1 MYIGQGVVRTD
12 GRSKVLGRA
21 AYAGDFRADGYV
33 NAVLVKS
40 TIPAGT
46 ITGFDASEAQAM
58 PGVLAI
64 ITPQNAEKLHIEKKA
79 AQTVTAPLLQD
90 LSVRYNGQHVAVVV
104 AATLEQALA
113 AGARLRTQ
121 YGALNAVTEMD
132 PQSGD
137 VAEPKTF
144 NKGSVD
150 TKLGSPDEAFAAAPV
165 QVDQTYATPV
175 QHHNA
180 MEPHATLARWDGDDL
195 TVWTSTQ
202 GITGVHK
209 TLATLF
215 QLKPEQV
222 RVICPY
228 VGGGFGSKGNAWT
241 PITLAAMASRAVG
254 RPVRLV
260 LEREQMY
267 TSNGYRPATIQ
278 RVKLGAAADG
288 ALLAIRHDGF
298 SQTCRPELGEF
309 VEPVAVAT
317 RSLYACPNIGT
328 SHRVVRVNQG
338 LPTYM
343 RAPGEAPGV
352 FGIESAMDELAYALK
367 MDPLALRLKNYAER
381 DWTEDKPFAS
391 KALRECYRQA
401 ADAFGWERRSM
412 EPRSMTDGRQLVG
425 WGMATSTYPTNRGE
439 ASVRIRLLPDGSA
452 VVQCGTQDLGT
463 GTYTVMTQVAADE
476 LGLPMERVR
485 AELGDSLLPP
495 APVSGGS
502 QTTASVGSAVYAACK
517 ALLGKAIEM
526 AVADKASPLFG
537 LPPST
542 IVAQNGG
549 LVSQTDAA
557 RGESFA
563 QLLGRHKTTA
573 LEAYATAKPDEE
585 DPYSKHA
592 FGAQFAEVRV
602 DADLGIVR
610 VSRMVGAFASGRIL
624 NAKTARSQYL
634 GGMVWGVAMALHEET
649 RTDVR
654 TGRITT
660 ANLAD
665 YLVPVNADI
674 QAIDVII
681 VPEDDEHVNPI
692 GVKGI
697 GEIGIVGGAAAI
709 ANAVYNATGNRI
721 RDLPITP
728 DKIFQ
733 LE

>member
-1 MYIGQGVVRTD
+1 MW
-12 GRSKVLGRA
+12 
-21 AYAGDFRADGYV
+21 
-33 NAVLVKS
+33 
-40 TIPAGT
+40 P
-46 ITGFDASEAQAM
+46 
-58 PGVLAI
+58 
-64 ITPQNAEKLHIEKKA
+64 H
-79 AQTVTAPLLQD
+79 TA
-90 LSVRYNGQHVAVVV
+90 
-104 AATLEQALA
+104 
-113 AGARLRTQ
+113 
-121 YGALNAVTEMD
+121 
-132 PQSGD
+132 
-137 VAEPKTF
+137 
-144 NKGSVD
+144 
-150 TKLGSPDEAFAAAPV
+150 
-165 QVDQTYATPV
+165 
-175 QHHNA
+175 
-180 MEPHATLARWDGDDL
+180 
-195 TVWTSTQ
+195 
-202 GITGVHK
+202 
-209 TLATLF
+209 
-215 QLKPEQV
+215 
-222 RVICPY
+222 
-228 VGGGFGSKGNAWT
+228 
-241 PITLAAMASRAVG
+241 LAAMAAKLVG
-254 RPVRLV
+254 RPVKLV
-260 LEREQMY
+260 VSRPQMFG
-267 TSNGYRPATIQ
+267 SVGYRPRTVQ
-278 RVKLGAAADG
+278 RVALGATRDG
-288 ALLAIRHDGF
+288 RLVAGIHETT
-298 SQTCRPELGEF
+298 SQTSTFDEFTEPTEL
-309 VEPVAVAT
+309 VS
-317 RSLYACPNIGT
+317 RSLYAVPN
-328 SHRVVRVNQG
+328 VRTVHTNVR
-338 LPTYM
+338 LNVATPTFM
-343 RAPGEAPGV
+343 RAPGESSGSFAL
-352 FGIESAMDELAYALK
+352 ESALDELAVALDI
-367 MDPLALRLKNYAER
+367 DPLELRLKNYAER
-381 DWTEDKPFAS
+381 DQEENKPYS
-391 KALRECYRQA
+391 TKSLRACYLA
-401 ADAFGWERRSM
+401 AAERFGWSKRNPTPGSM
-412 EPRSMTDGRQLVG
+412 RDGNDLIG
-425 WGMATSTYPTNRGE
+425 FGMATSTYPTNRSE
-439 ASVRIRLLPDGSA
+439 ASAVARLSSDGSA
-452 VVQCGTQDLGT
+452 TVQSGSQDLGT
-463 GTYTVMTQVAADE
+463 GAYTIFTQLSAE
-476 LGLPMERVR
+476 TLGLPVTRVR
-485 AELGDSLLPP
+485 FDLGDTNMPP
-495 APVSGGS
+495 TPVSGGS

>member
-241 PITLAAMASRAVG
+241 PITLAAMAARAVG

-502 QTTASVGSAVYAACK
+502 QTTASVTPAIQAAARALRNRLFAMAVQHEAGWQGVQPSDVKLDGGAVASPRGRIPLAELMSADK
-517 ALLGKAIEM
+517 LDAIE
-526 AVADKASPLFG
+526 AEAS
-537 LPPST
+537 
-542 IVAQNGG
+542 
-549 LVSQTDAA
+549 
-557 RGESFA
+557 
-563 QLLGRHKTTA
+563 
-573 LEAYATAKPDEE
+573 AKPGE
-585 DPYSKHA
+585 DQKKWSAHA
-592 FGAQFAEVRV
+592 FGAQFCEVRI
-602 DADLGIVR
+602 DADLGTIK
-610 VSRMVGAFASGRIL
+610 VSRWVAAFDVGKVMNERTG
-624 NAKTARSQYL
+624 RSQL
-634 GGMVWGVAMALHEET
+634 IGGITFGIGQALLEET
-649 RTDVR
+649 RLDSPS
-654 TGRITT
+654 GRYVN
-660 ANLAD
+660 ANLSE
-665 YLVPVNADI
+665 YLVPVNADVPDL
-674 QAIDVII
+674 QTII
-681 VPEDDEHVNPI
+681 VASDDPVSDSYGAKGMGELPMV
-692 GVKGI
+692 GV
-697 GEIGIVGGAAAI
+697 APAI
-709 ANAVYNATGNRI
+709 ANAVFHATGKRV
-721 RDLPITP
+721 RSLPIR
-728 DKIFQ
+728 
-733 LE
+733 LEDVLA